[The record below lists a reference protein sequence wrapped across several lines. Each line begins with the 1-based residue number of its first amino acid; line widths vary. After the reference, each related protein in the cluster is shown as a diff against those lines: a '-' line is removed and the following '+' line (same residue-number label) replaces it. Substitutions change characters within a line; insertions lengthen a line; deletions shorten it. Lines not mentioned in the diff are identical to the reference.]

1 MRAAPRGR
9 ESHSLHVLQVGTPPR
24 RVALERGNVRG
35 APGRVPREMAWGLA
49 SRGGGRARGDFL
61 NRGGRGGLDRARET
75 RDEGPGA
82 RVGLA
87 RGAQGLVAD
96 VLGAGGL
103 AGEEVEGEAG
113 AVSPSPPDCC
123 GYAAWMATATPCRHR
138 TARSSGRKIWMKC
151 GR

>member
-1 MRAAPRGR
+1 M
-9 ESHSLHVLQVGTPPR
+9 
-24 RVALERGNVRG
+24 
-35 APGRVPREMAWGLA
+35 GLA
-49 SRGGGRARGDFL
+49 RV
-61 NRGGRGGLDRARET
+61 GL
-75 RDEGPGA
+75 A

-87 RGAQGLVAD
+87 RGGLARGARGLVAD

-123 GYAAWMATATPCRHR
+123 GYVASMATATPCRHR

>member
-1 MRAAPRGR
+1 
-9 ESHSLHVLQVGTPPR
+9 
-24 RVALERGNVRG
+24 
-35 APGRVPREMAWGLA
+35 MAWGLA

-87 RGAQGLVAD
+87 RVGLARVGLARGARGLVAD

-123 GYAAWMATATPCRHR
+123 GYVAWMATATPCRHR

>member
-1 MRAAPRGR
+1 
-9 ESHSLHVLQVGTPPR
+9 
-24 RVALERGNVRG
+24 
-35 APGRVPREMAWGLA
+35 MAWGLA

-123 GYAAWMATATPCRHR
+123 GYVASMATATPCRHR